1 MKNIFENRLK
11 LIEAGETMYIVDD
24 FYDAA
29 LRIVPTGKGLISY
42 IKYRSQKERKIDYKE
57 DIVYQIEHGGEFISK
72 DEYELF

>member
-11 LIEAGETMYIVDD
+11 LIEAGETMYIADD

-29 LRIVPTGKGLISY
+29 LRIVPEERLVVY
-42 IKYRSQKERKIDYKE
+42 IKYRGQKEIKIDYKTE
-57 DIVYQIEHGGEFISK
+57 IVYQVEHGGEFISK

>member
-11 LIEAGETMYIVDD
+11 LIEAGETLYIADD

-29 LRIVPTGKGLISY
+29 LRIVPEERLVVY
-42 IKYRSQKERKIDYKE
+42 IKYRGQKERKIDYRE
-57 DIVYQIEHGGEFISK
+57 EIVYQIEHGGEFISK

>member
-11 LIEAGETMYIVDD
+11 LIEAGETMYISDD

-29 LRIVPTGKGLISY
+29 LRIVPEERLVVY
-42 IKYRSQKERKIDYKE
+42 IKYRGQNEIKIDYKAE
-57 DIVYQIEHGGEFISK
+57 IVYQIENGGEFISK

>member
-11 LIEAGETMYIVDD
+11 LIEAGETMYIADD

-29 LRIVPTGKGLISY
+29 LRIVPEERLVAH
-42 IKYRSQKERKIDYKE
+42 IKYRGQKERKIDYKE
-57 DIVYQIEHGGEFISK
+57 EIVYQIEHGGEFISK

>member
-11 LIEAGETMYIVDD
+11 LIEAGETMYIADD

-29 LRIVPTGKGLISY
+29 LRIVPEERLVAY
-42 IKYRSQKERKIDYKE
+42 IKYRGQKEIKIDYKAE
-57 DIVYQIEHGGEFISK
+57 IVYQIEHGGEFISK

>member
-11 LIEAGETMYIVDD
+11 LIEAGETLYIADD

-29 LRIVPTGKGLISY
+29 LRIVPKERLVVY
-42 IKYRSQKERKIDYKE
+42 IKYRGQKERKIDYRE
-57 DIVYQIEHGGEFISK
+57 EIVYQIEHGGEFISK

>member
-11 LIEAGETMYIVDD
+11 LIEAGETMYIADD

-29 LRIVPTGKGLISY
+29 LRIVTEERLVVY
-42 IKYRSQKERKIDYKE
+42 IKYRGQKERKIDYRE
-57 DIVYQIEHGGEFISK
+57 EIVYQMEHGGEFISK

>member
-11 LIEAGETMYIVDD
+11 LIEAGETMYIADD

-29 LRIVPTGKGLISY
+29 LRIVPEERLVVY
-42 IKYRSQKERKIDYKE
+42 IKYRGQKERKIDYRE
-57 DIVYQIEHGGEFISK
+57 EIVYQIEHGGELISK

>member
-11 LIEAGETMYIVDD
+11 LIEAGETLYIADD

-29 LRIVPTGKGLISY
+29 LRVVPEERLVVY
-42 IKYRSQKERKIDYKE
+42 IKYRGQKERKIDYRE
-57 DIVYQIEHGGEFISK
+57 EIVYQIEHGGEFISK

>member
-11 LIEAGETMYIVDD
+11 LIEAGETMYIADD

-29 LRIVPTGKGLISY
+29 LRIVPEERLAVY
-42 IKYRSQKERKIDYKE
+42 IKYRGQKERKIDYRE
-57 DIVYQIEHGGEFISK
+57 EIVYQIEHGGEFISK

>member
-11 LIEAGETMYIVDD
+11 LIEAGETMYIADD

-29 LRIVPTGKGLISY
+29 LKIVPEERLVVY
-42 IKYRSQKERKIDYKE
+42 IKYRGQKEKKIDYRE
-57 DIVYQIEHGGEFISK
+57 EIVYQIEHGGEFISK

>member
-11 LIEAGETMYIVDD
+11 LIEAGETLYIADD

-29 LRIVPTGKGLISY
+29 LRVVPEGRLVVY
-42 IKYRSQKERKIDYKE
+42 IKYRGQKERKIDYRKE
-57 DIVYQIEHGGEFISK
+57 IVYQIEHGGEFISK

>member
-11 LIEAGETMYIVDD
+11 LIEAGETMYIADD

-29 LRIVPTGKGLISY
+29 LRIVPEERLVVY
-42 IKYRSQKERKIDYKE
+42 IKYRGQKERKIDYRE
-57 DIVYQIEHGGEFISK
+57 EIVYQIEHGGEFISK

>member
-11 LIEAGETMYIVDD
+11 LIEAGETMYIADD

-29 LRIVPTGKGLISY
+29 LRIVPEERLVVY
-42 IKYRSQKERKIDYKE
+42 IKYRGQKERKIDYRE
-57 DIVYQIEHGGEFISK
+57 EVVYQIEHGGEFISK

>member
-11 LIEAGETMYIVDD
+11 LIEAGETMYIADD

-29 LRIVPTGKGLISY
+29 LRIVPDERLVVY
-42 IKYRSQKERKIDYKE
+42 IKYRGQKERKIDYRE
-57 DIVYQIEHGGEFISK
+57 EVVYQIEHGGEFISK

>member
-11 LIEAGETMYIVDD
+11 LIEAGETLYIADD

-29 LRIVPTGKGLISY
+29 LRVVPEERLVVY
-42 IKYRSQKERKIDYKE
+42 IKYRGQKERKIDYKE
-57 DIVYQIEHGGEFISK
+57 EIVYQIEHGGEFISK